1 MNDLIVEP
9 TINNCAAS
17 IISTRRY
24 KQRFDV
30 SGRKTTD
37 IRAVLNQN
45 SYKYKMYTTD
55 IDFFH
60 YWLCLMLQEELIVDK
75 QRYC

>member
-9 TINNCAAS
+9 TINNCAES

-30 SGRKTTD
+30 TGRKATD

-45 SYKYKMYTTD
+45 SYKYEMYTTD

-60 YWLCLMLQEELIVDK
+60 Y
-75 QRYC
+75 